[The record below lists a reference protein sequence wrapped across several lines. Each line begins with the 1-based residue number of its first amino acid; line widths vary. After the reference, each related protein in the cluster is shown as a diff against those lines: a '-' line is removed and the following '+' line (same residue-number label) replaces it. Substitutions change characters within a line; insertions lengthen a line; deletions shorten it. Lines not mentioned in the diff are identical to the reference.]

1 MKKIYIIIN
10 TIYQSMG
17 TFHIAYFRRG
27 PPLYLLRYPC
37 PFVIFNM
44 VTHNDVSSVCVYIYT
59 PLYIQVYVKLILKS
73 HLDLTNERIFTDVNL
88 IIFFQ
93 ILNDIPTIRGEKI
106 INPLRPRL
114 KITAKVKVKY

>member
-1 MKKIYIIIN
+1 M
-10 TIYQSMG
+10 S
-17 TFHIAYFRRG
+17 
-27 PPLYLLRYPC
+27 YLIWLH
-37 PFVIFNM
+37 
-44 VTHNDVSSVCVYIYT
+44 TNDVSNVCVYIYT
-59 PLYIQVYVKLILKS
+59 TLYIQVYVKLILKS